1 MALATHLL
9 PNTNIL
15 RVKHANGQQ
24 LTLDHFKVNTVES
37 AIDLTSVADNEI
49 IVRNLYLSLDPYVRL
64 WFDEGYLPPS
74 QSSLGLPLSG
84 LCVGEVI
91 ASKATDKLPVGTL
104 ITANLEWGTFS
115 RISHLDDPATWQACG
130 LRILPAEARVKALNK
145 SIPLSYY
152 VSALGMNGLTAY
164 AGLQVLGG
172 GDASK
177 FKPGQC
183 LFVSSAAGAVGQLV
197 GQLAKQLYGLRVIG
211 SVGSDAKAAYLKEHQ
226 HFDEVFNYKTVMQQ
240 QQQSIDEALG
250 AAILKAAGPQGVDY
264 YFDLVGGEMLD
275 AVLAV
280 QNEFGAIVSVG
291 MLSQENGRDKYGIKN
306 LNRIVLKGTTIY
318 GFIYWHHLK
327 YQESGELQEKVGR
340 LLETG
345 KLHFRER
352 TVDGIEN
359 APQAFLNLING
370 VYDGGKVSIKVADL

>member
-15 RVKHANGQQ
+15 RVKHANGQS
-24 LTLDHFKVNTVES
+24 LTLDHFKVNTVEN

-49 IVRNLYLSLDPYVRL
+49 IVHVRL
-64 WFDEGYLPPS
+64 FFDEGYLPPHMAD
-74 QSSLGLPLSG
+74 LGLPLTG
-84 LCVGEVI
+84 LSVAEVI
-91 ASKATDKLPVGTL
+91 ASKAGKFPVGTL
-104 ITANLEWGTFS
+104 ISGNIEWGTFT
-115 RISHLDDPATWQACG
+115 RIRDVHEPATWQNYG
-130 LRILPAEARVKALNK
+130 LRILPEEARAKAQSNA
-145 SIPLSYY
+145 IPLSYY

-164 AGLQVLGG
+164 AGLKVLGG
-172 GDASK
+172 GDGSK
-177 FKPGQC
+177 FKPGQV
-183 LFVSSAAGAVGQLV
+183 LLVSSAAGAVGQLV
-197 GQLAKQLYGLRVIG
+197 GQLAKHLYGLRVIG

-226 HFDEVFNYKTVMQQ
+226 HFDEAFNYKPVLH
-240 QQQSIDEALG
+240 DEKALTE
-250 AAILKAAGPQGVDY
+250 AILKAAGPQGVDY

-275 AVLAV
+275 AVLAL

-291 MLSQENGRDKYGIKN
+291 MLSQENGREKYGIKN
-306 LNRIVLKGTTIY
+306 LNRIVTKGTTIH

-327 YQESGELQEKVGR
+327 YLENGELQEKVGA
-340 LLETG
+340 LLESG

-359 APQAFLNLING
+359 APQTFLNLITG